1 MKIKQVGDPILRTLS
16 RTVSKADFESDL
28 VNSTVQTMQD
38 ILNGIKA
45 ISDEN
50 GNALSAP
57 QVGVGI
63 RLIVLRMNG
72 KFVNIINPRIIE
84 RSESTFMFEE
94 ECFSFYNM
102 RATVRRYESVV
113 ISFIDENQNE
123 QRLSMQGEFSGLIQH
138 EIDHLNGIFFL
149 DKVEDQSS
157 LVSID
162 YLLKDEPERLTVVK
176 SLCEYMASD

>member
-1 MKIKQVGDPILRTLS
+1 MKIKQVGDPILRTHS
-16 RTVSKADFESDL
+16 QTVTTEDFDSGK
-28 VNSTVQTMQD
+28 VAQTIANMQD

-57 QVGVGI
+57 QVGVSI
-63 RLIVLRMNG
+63 RLIVLRIDG

-102 RATVRRYESVV
+102 RAKVKRYQSVV
-113 ISFIDENQNE
+113 LSYIDENQSE
-123 QRLSMQGEFSGLIQH
+123 QQVSMQGEFSGLVQH

-162 YLLKDEPERLTVVK
+162 YLLKDQPERLKVVK
-176 SLCEYMASD
+176 SLCDYMAS

>member
-1 MKIKQVGDPILRTLS
+1 MKIKQVGDPILRTPS
-16 RTVSKADFESDL
+16 QIVTQADFENGI
-28 VNSTVQTMQD
+28 VASTIQKMHA
-38 ILNGIKA
+38 ILNGIKS

-57 QVGVGI
+57 QVGVSI
-63 RLIVLRMNG
+63 RLIVLRIDG
-72 KFVNIINPRIIE
+72 VFVNIINPRIIE

-102 RATVRRYESVV
+102 RAKVKRYESVV
-113 ISFIDENQNE
+113 ISFLDEEQKE
-123 QRLSMQGEFSGLIQH
+123 QRLKMQGEFSGLIQH

-149 DKVEDQSS
+149 DKVEDKSS

-162 YLLKDEPERLTVVK
+162 YLLKDEPERLKVVK
-176 SLCEYMASD
+176 SLCDYMASN